1 MQSCSECEEVGMSL
15 VKLDCFT
22 DSEWT
27 EYVKEVVPVKA
38 GKTFDVC
45 SDCTICFQ
53 RKMREQ
59 GRCNFPMKN
68 LKKVVEYRN

>member
-1 MQSCSECEEVGMSL
+1 MTL
-15 VKLDCFT
+15 KKLDCFT

-45 SDCTICFQ
+45 SDCTIDFQ
-53 RKMREQ
+53 RKMREL
-59 GRCNFPMKN
+59 GKCNFPLKN
-68 LKKVVEYRN
+68 LKKIAEYSN

>member
-1 MQSCSECEEVGMSL
+1 MNL
-15 VKLDCFT
+15 KKLDCFN

-45 SDCTICFQ
+45 SDCTSQFQ
-53 RKMREQ
+53 RRMREK
-59 GRCNFPMKN
+59 GLCNFPLKN
-68 LKKVVEYRN
+68 LKKVVEYSN